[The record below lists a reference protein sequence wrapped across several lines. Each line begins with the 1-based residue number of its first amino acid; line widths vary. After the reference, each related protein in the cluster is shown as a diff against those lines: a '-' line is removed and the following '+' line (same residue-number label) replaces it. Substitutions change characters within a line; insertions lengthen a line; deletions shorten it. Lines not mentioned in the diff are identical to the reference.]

1 MRINGK
7 RKSITLEDIL
17 SAGKSMD
24 LRKTEAEE
32 AITAVKNSLD
42 KWSLFA
48 DQAEINSSDV
58 KRIRNQFKY
67 L

>member
-1 MRINGK
+1 
-7 RKSITLEDIL
+7 
-17 SAGKSMD
+17 MD

-48 DQAEINSSDV
+48 DHAEINSSDV